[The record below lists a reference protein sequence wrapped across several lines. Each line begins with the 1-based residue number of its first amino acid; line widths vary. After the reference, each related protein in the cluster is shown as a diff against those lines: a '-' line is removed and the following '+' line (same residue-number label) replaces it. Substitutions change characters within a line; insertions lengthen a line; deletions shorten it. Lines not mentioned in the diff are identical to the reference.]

1 MKEKIYKTDYKLLHN
16 NYVNDERIL
25 YEKMF
30 VVGVCRRF
38 MCSTKHF
45 LAIVWEFILITS
57 HKYVSTLVQ
66 TLNL

>member
-30 VVGVCRRF
+30 VVLFSDRVGV
-38 MCSTKHF
+38 H
-45 LAIVWEFILITS
+45 
-57 HKYVSTLVQ
+57 
-66 TLNL
+66 LNNKP